1 MPFAP
6 SFDRL
11 EFTDRSAMDLLIY
24 ALLAWCAIDVRGEK
38 LTTMDLKRAI
48 QREGVVNAAKA
59 KLRAL
64 DGGVCPKSF
73 PRILRGFDY
82 GIGCA
87 FVEKNLAGVEGKG
100 CRCPSVLDVCA
111 TQPRFRSVRHLPEE
125 LTRLTVPELGYC
137 RTGAWVFALGG
148 MLLLGA
154 LGGTAVL
161 LKRRSRVDVSR
172 REAGHTPAKAAVA

>member
-59 KLRAL
+59 HGFSKIVIVMVYPPIFFDRNGFQCDFSGDLHWGSISSVGWEIRTA
-64 DGGVCPKSF
+64 DHWGAKS
-73 PRILRGFDY
+73 
-82 GIGCA
+82 A
-87 FVEKNLAGVEGKG
+87 
-100 CRCPSVLDVCA
+100 
-111 TQPRFRSVRHLPEE
+111 
-125 LTRLTVPELGYC
+125 
-137 RTGAWVFALGG
+137 
-148 MLLLGA
+148 
-154 LGGTAVL
+154 
-161 LKRRSRVDVSR
+161 RRS
-172 REAGHTPAKAAVA
+172 

>member
-1 MPFAP
+1 
-6 SFDRL
+6 
-11 EFTDRSAMDLLIY
+11 MDLFIFVLWASAVG
-24 ALLAWCAIDVRGEK
+24 ALSESWMTDGPTDHTRLQIGSHEVKREW
-38 LTTMDLKRAI
+38 MMNDL
-48 QREGVVNAAKA
+48 KA

-64 DGGVCPKSF
+64 DGGVCPKSL
-73 PRILRGFDY
+73 PAHGIGADFDY

-87 FVEKNLAGVEGKG
+87 FVEKNLAGAEGKG

-111 TQPRFRSVRHLPEE
+111 TEPRFRSVRQLDPMAD
-125 LTRLTVPELGYC
+125 RTVPVFGYC

>member
-111 TQPRFRSVRHLPEE
+111 TEPRFRSVRQLDPMAD
-125 LTRLTVPELGYC
+125 RTVPVFGYC